1 VLTVAS
7 VPARHVYTRHI
18 GVAGDGVARIATPDR
33 TYCAAGMMTPAWVDA
48 HAARFDCFHT
58 HFGFGEVDQ
67 EVLVAWSRALRRRG
81 RPLVHTVHDIWNPH
95 LADQD
100 HHLDQV
106 AFLVREADAVTTL
119 THRAAELIHRRW
131 GRRPQV
137 IPHPHV
143 LDLTDPP
150 PPAADAFRVGLHLK
164 DGRPSIVGTP
174 LVRGLAERVGH
185 DRRIRL
191 EISAY
196 PRLRERRPGLAVA
209 LDDLAALPSVR
220 VRWEGFVSD
229 DDFAEGIRSLDA
241 AVLGYRFGTHSG
253 WAEACLDVGTRV
265 IAPAGTCIPDQ
276 DPSIAAVDLDDP
288 DSLDAIVALLRSW
301 ADEPRP
307 AVDCVGRARRRTAI
321 AAAHA
326 DLYRSLVDA

>member
-1 VLTVAS
+1 MLTVAS

-18 GVAGDGVARIATPDR
+18 GVPGDGVARIATPDR
-33 TYCAAGMMTPAWVDA
+33 TYRAADMMTPAWVHA
-48 HAARFDCFHT
+48 HAGRFECFHT
-58 HFGFGEVDQ
+58 HFGFGEVDR
-67 EVLVAWSRALRRRG
+67 EALVAWRRALRHRG
-81 RPLVHTVHDIWNPH
+81 RPLVHTVHDLWNPH

-100 HHLDQV
+100 QHIGQV
-106 AFLVREADAVTTL
+106 AFLVREADALTTL
-119 THRAAELIHRRW
+119 TDQAADIVHRRW

-143 LDLTDPP
+143 LDLTEGPP
-150 PPAADAFRVGLHLK
+150 PVADAFRVGLHLK
-164 DGRPSIVGTP
+164 DGRPSIVGTSF
-174 LVRGLAERVGH
+174 VRGLAERLGH
-185 DRRIRL
+185 DLRIGL

-196 PRLRERRPGLAVA
+196 PRLRARRPGLADA
-209 LDDLAALPSVR
+209 LDGLASLPSVR
-220 VRWEGFVSD
+220 IRWEGFVSD

-253 WAEACLDVGTRV
+253 WAEACLDAGTRV
-265 IAPAGTCIPDQ
+265 IAPARTCIPDQ

-288 DSLDAIVALLRSW
+288 EALDAVVALLRRW

-307 AVDCVGRARRRTAI
+307 PVDCVGRARRRIAI